1 MACDSSSMPSE
12 HGFGF
17 DDQERVALTCPCH
30 DGPENPKDR
39 AVGVGE
45 VWSVDLTLKNE
56 ELVAER
62 KDLGVTGVARSEY
75 PSESVENKSNQNREQ
90 GPER

>member
-1 MACDSSSMPSE
+1 VAPVLRYSE
-12 HGFGF
+12 VRIHWRHRHGIV
-17 DDQERVALTCPCH
+17 RSP
-30 DGPENPKDR
+30 
-39 AVGVGE
+39 
-45 VWSVDLTLKNE
+45 LKNE

-75 PSESVENKSNQNREQ
+75 PSESVENKSNQSREQ